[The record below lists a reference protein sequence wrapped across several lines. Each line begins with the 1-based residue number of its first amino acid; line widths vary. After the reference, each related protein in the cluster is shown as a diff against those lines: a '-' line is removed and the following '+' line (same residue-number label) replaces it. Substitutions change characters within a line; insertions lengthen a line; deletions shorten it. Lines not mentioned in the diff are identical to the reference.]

1 MEDKIIVYGELKSSP
16 ILLKIFKNLKIEV
29 INITDPQILKEKEIQ
44 KLGFE
49 YKEKMYY
56 DLFTLI
62 KKLQGE
68 HK

>member
-1 MEDKIIVYGELKSSP
+1 MKDKIIVYGDLKNNP
-16 ILLKIFKNLKIEV
+16 ILLNIFKNFKIEI
-29 INITDPQILKEKEIQ
+29 INIIDPQTLKEKEVQ

-62 KKLQGE
+62 KKLQGG

>member
-1 MEDKIIVYGELKSSP
+1 MEDKIIVYGELKNSP
-16 ILLKIFKNLKIEV
+16 ILLNIFKNLKIEI

-44 KLGFE
+44 KLSFE
-49 YKEKMYY
+49 YKEEMYY

-62 KKLQGE
+62 KRLQGE

>member
-1 MEDKIIVYGELKSSP
+1 MEDKIIVYGDLKNNP
-16 ILLKIFKNLKIEV
+16 ILLNMFKNFKIEI

-49 YKEKMYY
+49 YKGNMYY

>member
-1 MEDKIIVYGELKSSP
+1 MEDKVIVYGELKNSP
-16 ILLKIFKNLKIEV
+16 ILLNIFKNFKIEI
-29 INITDPQILKEKEIQ
+29 INITDPQILKEKKIQ
-44 KLGFE
+44 KLTFE